1 MTFAQTQI
9 GGKPTAHHVYRFGRF
24 ELDTRSG
31 ELRRNGYRVRLQE
44 QPRRI
49 LLLLSSTPEI
59 SSPGKNCTATL
70 WPADTFV
77 DFDIGLNAAIR
88 KLRMAL
94 GDRVKHPQF
103 IETVARRGYRF
114 VAPVAMFEVD
124 RSQPPSQLFPAG
136 LWLTAIEA
144 LEGLDTPASLS
155 PEPKTLNSCF

>member
-1 MTFAQTQI
+1 MKAAQSQTGAQLSTDRI
-9 GGKPTAHHVYRFGRF
+9 YRFGRF
-24 ELDTRSG
+24 ELATRSG

-44 QPRRI
+44 QPERI
-49 LLLLSSTPEI
+49 LALLLEHA
-59 SSPGKNCTATL
+59 GDLVRRDELHRTL

-114 VAPVAMFEVD
+114 AAPVAMFEVD
-124 RSQPPSQLFPAG
+124 PTQPPSQLFPAG
-136 LWLTAIEA
+136 IWLTAIEA
-144 LEGLDTPASLS
+144 IQSQP
-155 PEPKTLNSCF
+155 

>member
-1 MTFAQTQI
+1 MTFAQTHI
-9 GGKPTAHHVYRFGRF
+9 GGKPTPHHLYRFGRF

-49 LLLLSSTPEI
+49 LLLLVEHAGDIVTREELHR
-59 SSPGKNCTATL
+59 TL

-88 KLRMAL
+88 KLRIAL

-103 IETVARRGYRF
+103 IETVSRRGYRF
-114 VAPVAMFEVD
+114 AAPVAMFEVD
-124 RSQPPSQLFPAG
+124 PSQPPSQLFPAG
-136 LWLTAIEA
+136 LWLTAIDA
-144 LEGLDTPASLS
+144 IQNLTP
-155 PEPKTLNSCF
+155 PTLNPGR

>member
-1 MTFAQTQI
+1 MTFAQSQF
-9 GGKPTAHHVYRFGRF
+9 GDKLSPHRVSHRVYRFGRF

-31 ELRRNGYRVRLQE
+31 ELRRNGYRVRIQE

-49 LLLLSSTPEI
+49 LALLLEHAGDLVTREELHR
-59 SSPGKNCTATL
+59 TL

-103 IETVARRGYRF
+103 IETISRRGYRF
-114 VAPVAMFEVD
+114 AAPVAMFEVD
-124 RSQPPSQLFPAG
+124 ATQPPSQLFPAG
-136 LWLTAIEA
+136 LWLTAIETIRNNTLA
-144 LEGLDTPASLS
+144 LNPIR
-155 PEPKTLNSCF
+155 

>member
-1 MTFAQTQI
+1 MTSTQLQI
-9 GGKPTAHHVYRFGRF
+9 DDNRTSPPSTHRVYRFGRF
-24 ELDTRSG
+24 ELETRSG
-31 ELRRNGYRVRLQE
+31 ELRRNGYRVRMQE

-49 LLLLSSTPEI
+49 LSLLLEHAGDLVTREDLQR
-59 SSPGKNCTATL
+59 AL

-103 IETVARRGYRF
+103 LETAARRGYRF

-124 RSQPPSQLFPAG
+124 PAQGPSQLFPAG
-136 LWLTAIEA
+136 AWLSAIQTIQ
-144 LEGLDTPASLS
+144 DRS
-155 PEPKTLNSCF
+155 PIPGADR

>member
-1 MTFAQTQI
+1 MTFAQSQF
-9 GGKPTAHHVYRFGRF
+9 GGSPTSHRVYRFGRF
-24 ELDTRSG
+24 ELETRSS

-49 LLLLSSTPEI
+49 LSLLLEHAGDLVTREELHR
-59 SSPGKNCTATL
+59 TL

-94 GDRVKHPQF
+94 GDRVKHTQF
-103 IETVARRGYRF
+103 IETISRRGYRF

-124 RSQPPSQLFPAG
+124 AAQAPSQRISRRTL
-136 LWLTAIEA
+136 A
-144 LEGLDTPASLS
+144 LRHRER
-155 PEPKTLNSCF
+155 PEPSSNQPQILTN